1 MASLINIPNFKGAV
15 SLWQNYWLACLL
27 GLIAIFVVV
36 HLTGDYRSGLAFG
49 WDIRVNCA
57 AIEAHAN
64 GLDPYYVKN
73 LKGTNLSY
81 PYLPVTL
88 DIFRPLCAGGVLA
101 GHFRDIYPVVALAST
116 LLLSSFSFSRWSV
129 RDAALKL
136 LCVFGGFVGFEWTF
150 VTGNFAIV
158 SGLLTAAALALFFH
172 ASSLQ
177 QQGTENR
184 NSVAYY
190 AAGAAIFGLLTSL
203 KIVFFPLL
211 LSFYLFPLTRRRKI
225 LLIIIASVC
234 FIVPIL
240 ASSVFYH
247 DLFSSWIEAIS
258 GRIPGQHSPASES
271 CNPSLLCLGQ
281 TLAEN
286 AGLDHYKLIGGLF
299 YLLAVVLLVVGPLAG
314 SIIRLVQ
321 QQYIPHHWSFLKR
334 LDQLL
339 IDNPRFAMRTAALSM
354 LALYLCAPRLKE
366 YAYFEIAIYAAM
378 LVVDLPAIGMATV
391 FTAAI
396 VVPMLATGSHYAF
409 VNTYG
414 QTIASL
420 FCFEILLA
428 DLHPS
433 FVRLGKVGAIATSR
447 AKAAHDD

>member
-1 MASLINIPNFKGAV
+1 MINVPNFKGAV
-15 SLWQNYWLACLL
+15 GLWQNYWLACLL
-27 GLIAIFVVV
+27 AVIAIFVAV
-36 HLTGDYRSGLAFG
+36 HLTADYRSGFAFG

-88 DIFRPLCAGGVLA
+88 DIFRPLCADGILTGY
-101 GHFRDIYPVVALAST
+101 FRGIYLVIAVVSA
-116 LLLSSFSFSRWSV
+116 LLLSSFSLSRWNI
-129 RDAALKL
+129 RDAALKF
-136 LCVFGGFVGFEWTF
+136 LCVFGGFAGFEWTF
-150 VTGNFAIV
+150 VTGNFAII
-158 SGLLTAAALALFFH
+158 SGLLTAVALALFFH

-177 QQGTENR
+177 EQDTENG
-184 NSVAYY
+184 NSIPYY
-190 AAGAAIFGLLTSL
+190 VAGAAVFGLLTSL

-211 LSFYLFPLTRRRKI
+211 LSFYFFPLARRRKI
-225 LLIIIASVC
+225 ILIIVASVC
-234 FIVPIL
+234 FILPIL
-240 ASSVFYH
+240 ASFVFYH

-286 AGLDHYKLIGGLF
+286 AGFNDYKLFGGLF
-299 YLLAVVLLVVGPLAG
+299 YVLAVVLLVLGPLAG

-321 QQYIPHHWSFLKR
+321 QQFIPHHWSFLKG

-339 IDNPRFAMRTAALSM
+339 IDNPRFAMRLATLSM

-366 YAYFEIAIYAAM
+366 YAYFEMAICAAM
-378 LVVDLPAIGMATV
+378 LVVDLPAIGIASF

-396 VVPMLATGSHYAF
+396 VVPMLANGSHYAF

-420 FCFEILLA
+420 FCFEILLV

-433 FVRLGKVGAIATSR
+433 FVRLKKDGAIAASAGCKR
-447 AKAAHDD
+447 ESGA